1 MVDSF
6 TKEAR
11 RAIEELYAD
20 IASVI
25 GFTSAKDPVTKET
38 MKRECILVEDMPC
51 RVSFGKSQPS
61 SLGEP
66 AQMSE
71 QSITLFC
78 PPDRE
83 IPPGSHIEVIR
94 CGKTL
99 QFESSGVPAL
109 YGSHQEV
116 ALKYKDFS

>member
-6 TKEAR
+6 TKHAR
-11 RAIEELYAD
+11 QAIEELYAD

-38 MKRECILVEDMPC
+38 LKRECILIEDMPC
-51 RVSFGKSQPS
+51 RVSFNKAQPS
-61 SLGEP
+61 SSGGP
-66 AQMSE
+66 AQTSE
-71 QSITLFC
+71 QSVTLFC
-78 PPDRE
+78 PPDKE